1 MSGSVLRVSPD
12 PRSPSAPSAVAL
24 RLAVVLLGFAVIV
37 WQIMVATGTVTR
49 LVFTALDVPSLI
61 LISVVFAASVLVAL
75 AAPPDTRRAWMILAV
90 VTLSGVVGDVVH
102 SMLCALGSD
111 PVVSVA
117 DIVYLAGYPFLLFA
131 LWWVARCRGGRAG
144 VQAMFDGLLLAA
156 GLSMLVWELL
166 RSTLEPTTSAL
177 TWDTGVLLAYPLLD
191 LALLGAAV
199 GVVLSSRHLS
209 AVVVWI
215 SCYLLATIVG
225 DVIFLREA
233 LLNVDGAPW
242 SSLVYTVAFIC
253 LGMAATSRSAM
264 TLAEPSADPS
274 EIGRVRFILLGAS
287 LAAPAITAAI
297 ILWVGNA
304 VAVPVL
310 LISTAAIAFLVSWR
324 VADAVRSERATR
336 RTIERAHHALWE
348 QSRQDA
354 LTGLGNRS
362 ALLGDVEGY
371 DASVGVLFVD
381 LDRFKQVNDTSGH
394 AAGDDVLCEVT
405 RRMRNTTHSNES
417 VYRLSGDEFVVIH
430 RFPLAGIDLGSNV
443 RGEPTVGAAPIVDH
457 AQTILKRAAHFV
469 EVLSRPYFPKGMEW
483 HLTASIGCAV
493 SKCNG
498 SVPESPDDLLQRADI
513 AMYHAKRDRP
523 GAIRVFD
530 DAMQRDLDDEHDME
544 ISLRRA
550 VDESAYAPA
559 VQPIVNLHDGS
570 IVGFEALARWR
581 RPSGEVVPA
590 SAFIDTAERAG
601 LLPQIQAQ
609 VMDKA
614 LEFLRDWQHSNPDRR
629 VAYLTLNAS
638 ATEIVETNFIERL
651 LERLSRVGV
660 RPDSIVVELTE
671 GALVAAPDVVSDR
684 LNHLRRLGF
693 RVALDDFGTGYS
705 SLSHLL
711 DFSVDVVKIDRTFV
725 AELNPAL
732 GSTSVVSATYQL
744 AETLGLEVIAEGV
757 ETAEQIELLVE
768 IGVMRAQGFGL
779 TRPLLVADA
788 MELPIRLDL
797 PRRVQ
802 APSP

>member
-1 MSGSVLRVSPD
+1 VSGSVLRVSPG
-12 PRSPSAPSAVAL
+12 PRSRSAHAAVSL
-24 RLAVVLLGFAVIV
+24 RLAVVLLGIAVIV
-37 WQIMVATGTVTR
+37 WQMMVATGTVTQS
-49 LVFTALDVPSLI
+49 VFTDFDVPNLI
-61 LISVVFAASVLVAL
+61 LISVVFAASVLAAR
-75 AAPPDTRRAWMILAV
+75 AAPPDTRRAWTILAV
-90 VTLSGVVGDVVH
+90 VTLSGFIGDGVH
-102 SMLCALGSD
+102 SMLLALGFD
-111 PVVSVA
+111 PTVSVA
-117 DIVYLAGYPFLLFA
+117 DIVYIAGYPLLLIA
-131 LWWVARCRGGRAG
+131 LWWVARCRGGPAG

-166 RSTLEPTTSAL
+166 RSTLEPTASAL
-177 TWDTGVLLAYPLLD
+177 NWDTGVLLAYPLLD
-191 LALLGAAV
+191 LVLLGAAV
-199 GVVLSSRHLS
+199 GVVLSSRQLS

-233 LLNVDGAPW
+233 LLTDDGAPW

-253 LGMAATSRSAM
+253 LGLAATSRSAI

-274 EIGRVRFILLGAS
+274 EIGRARFILLGAS

-304 VAVPVL
+304 IAVPVL
-310 LISTAAIAFLVSWR
+310 LISTAVIAFLVSWR
-324 VADAVRSERATR
+324 VADAVRSERAAR
-336 RTIERAHHALWE
+336 RTIEQAHHVLWE

-362 ALLGDVEGY
+362 ALLEDVEGY
-371 DASVGVLFVD
+371 DAPIGFLFVD

-394 AAGDDVLCEVT
+394 AAGDEVLCEVT
-405 RRMRNTTHSNES
+405 SRMRDTTNSNES

-430 RFPLAGIDLGSNV
+430 RFPLAGIEPGSNV
-443 RGEPTVGAAPIVDH
+443 RGEPTVGAPPIVDH
-457 AQTILKRAAHFV
+457 AQAVLKRAAHFV

-493 SKCNG
+493 SECND
-498 SVPESPDDLLQRADI
+498 SAPDSPDDLLQRADI
-513 AMYHAKRDRP
+513 AMYHAKRDLP
-523 GAIRVFD
+523 GSIRVFD
-530 DAMQRDLDDEHDME
+530 DAMQRELDDEHDME
-544 ISLRRA
+544 INLRRA
-550 VDESAYAPA
+550 LDESAYAPA
-559 VQPIVNLHDGS
+559 VQPIVNLCDGS
-570 IVGFEALARWR
+570 IAGFEALARWQ
-581 RPSGEVVPA
+581 RPGGELVPA
-590 SAFIDTAERAG
+590 GAFIDTAERAG
-601 LLPQIQAQ
+601 LLPRIQAQ

-614 LEFLRDWQHSNPDRR
+614 LEFLRDWQQSNPDRR
-629 VAYLTLNAS
+629 AAYLTLNAS

-660 RPDSIVVELTE
+660 GPDSIVVELTE
-671 GALVAAPDVVSDR
+671 GALVAAPDVVSAR
-684 LNHLRRLGF
+684 LKHLRRLGF

-732 GSTSVVSATYQL
+732 GPNSLVSATYQL
-744 AETLGLEVIAEGV
+744 AETLGLDVIAEGV
-757 ETAEQIELLVE
+757 ETAEQLELLVA
-768 IGVMRAQGFGL
+768 IGIMRAQGFGL
-779 TRPLLVADA
+779 ARPLLVADA